1 MSHTSIPIDY
11 RNLFHHLPV
20 AFIVFDVDDP
30 HFTILEENEAHAHI
44 AMVDREATIGKPVL
58 EAFPDTS
65 EDYVKHGRSE
75 LLESIRRVI
84 KTGKPDA
91 MPSLNYDL
99 KDQEGTLQT
108 RHWNVV
114 HHPVKQ
120 GKKVVAVYQ
129 ETTDITEKVL
139 ASHDLEDV
147 QSRLRQVLQAGNI
160 GTWTW
165 DAKTRS
171 IKGDANVAA
180 FFGLDEDKVAAGVP
194 GEAFSGAIHPDDQ
207 ARVAREFGTLLTK
220 AAHYESEY
228 RTIDAQGNMHWL
240 IVRGAT
246 EGVSDGAPRSSGIM
260 IDITDRKRAEENL
273 KFLTSATAQ
282 FSASLNYRTTLATIA
297 NMVVPK
303 IADWCSIELID
314 GDHLQQVAIAHKD
327 PEKVQWAKELRAKQG
342 DPKLNDGSGA
352 AQVVATGVP
361 LHLSHVSEE
370 LIRATARDEE
380 ELNLLLELGF
390 SSVVSVPMKLDHRVV
405 GVLTL
410 VSTESKFH
418 YTAADVELAQTVA
431 NRAALAVYNA
441 TLYRQAKA
449 ELRERRK
456 LQGELERFN
465 TELETRVEQ
474 RTKQLQH
481 TNAGLEREI
490 RKRHAAER
498 ALDSY
503 AKELARSNQE
513 LQDFAYV
520 ASHDLQEPLRKI
532 QAFGD
537 LLESELD
544 ENASE
549 GGREYLDRMRSAASR
564 MSTLIQDL
572 LSFSRVSMHAR
583 PNTVVNLH
591 KIAEEV
597 VSDLEARIEDTK
609 GRVEIGSLPSVWAD
623 ATHMR
628 QLLQNLIGNALKFH
642 RPDEPPVVKV
652 YAKRPKQS
660 DKMYTIYVEDNGIG
674 FDEKYVDKIF
684 SVFQRLHGKEEYEG
698 TGIGLAVCRKIAE
711 RYGGT
716 ITAASE
722 KGSGSTFIFSIP
734 ISGKE
739 SHRE

>member
-1 MSHTSIPIDY
+1 MSHPNITIDY
-11 RNLFHHLPV
+11 QNLFHHLPMP
-20 AFIVFDVDDP
+20 FIMFDIDDP
-30 HFTILEENEAHAHI
+30 QFTILEENEAHAKVG
-44 AMVDREATIGKPVL
+44 MVDRAKALGKPVL
-58 EAFPDTS
+58 EVFPDMS
-65 EDYVKHGRSE
+65 AAYRERGHSE
-75 LLESIRRVI
+75 LLESIRKVI
-84 KTGKPDA
+84 TTGKPDA
-91 MPSLNYDL
+91 MPRLNYDL
-99 KDQEGTLQT
+99 KDRAGKLQPKY
-108 RHWNVV
+108 WNVT
-114 HHPVKQ
+114 HYPLKQ
-120 GKKVVAVYQ
+120 DGKVVAVYQ
-129 ETTDITEKVL
+129 ETLDITEQVL
-139 ASHDLEDV
+139 ANRDLENT
-147 QSRLRQVLQAGNI
+147 QYQLNQVLQAGNI

-165 DAKTRS
+165 DMEAKT

-180 FFGLDEDKVAAGVP
+180 FFGLDAEKVADGLP
-194 GEAFSGAIHPDDQ
+194 GEVYSGAIHPDDRT
-207 ARVAREFGTLLTK
+207 RVQREFATMLSK
-220 AAHYESEY
+220 ANQYESEY
-228 RTIDAQGNMHWL
+228 RTIDAAGNIHWL
-240 IVRGAT
+240 IVRGTT
-246 EGVSDGAPRSSGIM
+246 EMADDDTRHSSGIM
-260 IDITDRKRAEENL
+260 MDITDRKRAEENL

-282 FSASLNYRTTLATIA
+282 FSASLNYRTTLNTIA
-297 NMVVPK
+297 KMVVPK
-303 IADWCSIELID
+303 IADWCSIELIE
-314 GDHLQQVAIAHKD
+314 GNHLQQVAIAHKD
-327 PEKVQWAKELRAKQG
+327 PEKVKWAEALREKQG
-342 DPKLNDGSGA
+342 NPKLDSDTGA
-352 AQVVATGVP
+352 AQVVATGKP
-361 LHLSHVSEE
+361 LHLPTVSEE
-370 LIRATARDEE
+370 LIRASARSEE
-380 ELNLLLELGF
+380 ELNILLELGF
-390 SSVVSVPMKLDHRVV
+390 SSVISVPMKLDHKVV

-410 VSTESKFH
+410 VSTESRFH
-418 YTAADVELAQTVA
+418 YSQADVEMAQTVA

-441 TLYRQAKA
+441 TLYQQAKA

-465 TELETRVEQ
+465 NELETRVEQ

-498 ALDSY
+498 ALDTY

-537 LLESELD
+537 LLESELSD
-544 ENASE
+544 SASE

-583 PNTVVNLH
+583 PNTVVNLR
-591 KIAEEV
+591 KVAEEV

-609 GRVEIGSLPSVWAD
+609 GTVEVGSLPSVWAD

-642 RPDEPPVVKV
+642 RPDVPPVVKV
-652 YAKRPKQS
+652 YAKRPKPL

-734 ISGKE
+734 VSGKE
-739 SHRE
+739 PHRE